1 MTHRHLMRK
10 ISAGCAALALAASFS
25 GPAAAQSDEPFFAG
39 KTIELLVPL
48 RAGGG
53 TDRTA
58 RFLAEYLTKFIDG
71 GPGVQVI
78 NEPGG
83 GGITGANNWLRND
96 HAEGVYGLMVGSSTG
111 TAWLVGEPAVE
122 YDLTELVPI
131 ITFPSSRVFFV
142 RTDTGIETVE
152 DLAALEEP
160 IKIGGITASG
170 QSFAGIVGL
179 EFLGLADKV
188 QHVFGYG
195 SGGEFT
201 VAVEQGEVQGMLAAP
216 QAVIAYFETP
226 ERLRENVTPIW
237 QLGLPDGKGG
247 YAVDEAFPEAPV
259 LVDAY
264 RQLTGKDI
272 DQDSDAWKAVE
283 TFMNMAGTATFGL
296 WMHPDAPPE
305 AIKAMR
311 DAMAEAA
318 QDPEFI
324 AFAEKRLGPYK
335 PVTGDELEALEAML
349 ANIEPG
355 SMNWARQLLM
365 DKYDVP
371 ELKLD

>member
-1 MTHRHLMRK
+1 MTYRHFALG
-10 ISAGCAALALAASFS
+10 IATSCVAAVLAAGLS
-25 GPAAAQSDEPFFAG
+25 ATAQAQSDEPFFAD

-58 RFLAEYLTKFIDG
+58 RFLAEYLTQFLDG
-71 GPGVQVI
+71 EPSVQVI

-96 HAEGVYGLMVGSSTG
+96 HSEGIYGLMVGSSTG

-122 YDLTELVPI
+122 YDMTKLIPI

-142 RTDTGIETVE
+142 AADTGVETVE
-152 DLAALEEP
+152 DMAELEQPVKAA
-160 IKIGGITASG
+160 GITASG
-170 QSFAGIVGL
+170 QSFGGIIGL
-179 EFLGLADKV
+179 EFLELDDKV

-195 SGGEFT
+195 SGGEMILS
-201 VAVEQGEVQGMLAAP
+201 VEQGETNSMLAAP
-216 QAVIAYFETP
+216 QALINHYETP
-226 ERLRENVTPIW
+226 ENLRKHLTPIW
-237 QLGLPDGKGG
+237 QLGLPDGEGG
-247 YAVDEAFPEAPV
+247 YAVDPAFPEAPV

-264 RQLTGKDI
+264 RQRFGKEI
-272 DQDSDAWKAVE
+272 DQDSDAWKAVQ

-296 WMHPDAPPE
+296 WMHPDTPPE

-311 DAMAEAA
+311 DAMAKAT
-318 QDPEFI
+318 QDPEFV

-335 PVTGDELEALEAML
+335 PVAGDDLVALEEML
-349 ANIEPG
+349 AGIEPG

-365 DKYDVP
+365 DKHDVP

>member
-1 MTHRHLMRK
+1 MKYRNSFRDLAT
-10 ISAGCAALALAASFS
+10 GCLAAVIAAGFG
-25 GPAAAQSDEPFFAG
+25 GPVAAQSDEPFFAG

-58 RFLAEYLTKFIDG
+58 RFLAEYLTRFLDG
-71 GPGVQVI
+71 DPSVQVI

-96 HAEGVYGLMVGSSTG
+96 QSEGVYGLMVGSSTG

-122 YDLTELVPI
+122 YDLTKLVPI
-131 ITFPSSRVFFV
+131 ITFPSSRVFLV
-142 RTDTGIETVE
+142 RDDTGIETVE
-152 DLAALEEP
+152 DLAALEEA

-179 EFLGLADKV
+179 EFLDLADKV

-195 SGGEFT
+195 SGGEFIL
-201 VAVEQGEVQGMLAAP
+201 AVEQGEVQGMLAAP
-216 QAVIAYFETP
+216 QAVIAHYETP
-226 ERLRENVTPIW
+226 ENLEANLNAIW

-247 YAVDEAFPEAPV
+247 YAVDEAFPDAPV

-264 RQLTGKDI
+264 RQLTGKEI

-283 TFMNMAGTATFGL
+283 TFMNMAGMATFGL

-311 DAMAEAA
+311 DAMAKAA

-335 PVTGDELEALEAML
+335 PVTGNDLQALEQML

>member
-1 MTHRHLMRK
+1 MEYRNSFKNFAT
-10 ISAGCAALALAASFS
+10 GCLAAVFAA
-25 GPAAAQSDEPFFAG
+25 GLAAPATAQSDEPFFAG

-58 RFLAEYLTKFIDG
+58 RFLAEYLTKFLDG
-71 GPGVQVI
+71 EPSVQVI

-96 HAEGVYGLMVGSSTG
+96 HSEGVYGLMVGSSTG

-122 YDLTELVPI
+122 
-131 ITFPSSRVFFV
+131 
-142 RTDTGIETVE
+142 
-152 DLAALEEP
+152 DLAALEKP

-179 EFLGLADKV
+179 EFLDLADKV

-195 SGGEFT
+195 SGGEFIL
-201 VAVEQGEVQGMLAAP
+201 AVEQDEVQGMLAAP
-216 QAVIAYFETP
+216 QAVIAHYETP
-226 ERLRENVTPIW
+226 ENLEANLNAVW

-247 YAVDEAFPEAPV
+247 YAVDEAFPDAPV

-264 RQLTGKDI
+264 KQRFGKEI

-283 TFMNMAGTATFGL
+283 TFMNMAGMATFGL
-296 WMHPDAPPE
+296 WMSPDAPPE

-311 DAMAEAA
+311 DAMAKAA

-335 PVTGDELEALEAML
+335 PVTGDDLQALEQML

>member
-1 MTHRHLMRK
+1 MKYRNSFRDLAT
-10 ISAGCAALALAASFS
+10 GCLAAVIAA
-25 GPAAAQSDEPFFAG
+25 GLGAPVAAQSDEPFFAG

-58 RFLAEYLTKFIDG
+58 RFLAEYLTKFLDG
-71 GPGVQVI
+71 DPSVQVI

-96 HAEGVYGLMVGSSTG
+96 QSEGVYGLMVGSSTG

-122 YDLTELVPI
+122 YDMTELVPI

-142 RTDTGIETVE
+142 ATDTGIKSVE
-152 DLAALEEP
+152 DLAARDEP
-160 IKIGGITASG
+160 VKAAGITASG
-170 QSFAGIVGL
+170 QSFGGIIGL
-179 EFLGLADKV
+179 EFLELDDKV

-195 SGGEFT
+195 SGGEMILS
-201 VAVEQGEVQGMLAAP
+201 VEQGETNSMLAAP
-216 QAVIAYFETP
+216 QALINHYETP
-226 ERLRENVTPIW
+226 ENLRKHLIPIW
-237 QLGLPDGKGG
+237 QLGLPDGEGG
-247 YAVDEAFPEAPV
+247 YAVDPAFPEAPV

-264 RQLTGKDI
+264 KQRFGKEI
-272 DQDSDAWKAVE
+272 DQDSDAWKAVQ
-283 TFMNMAGTATFGL
+283 TFMNMAGMATFGL

-305 AIKAMR
+305 AVKAMR
-311 DAMAEAA
+311 DAMAKAV
-318 QDPEFI
+318 QDPEFV

-335 PVTGDELEALEAML
+335 PVAGDDLQALEEML

>member
-1 MTHRHLMRK
+1 MECRNLVHSLL
-10 ISAGCAALALAASFS
+10 AGCVSIALAAGLS

-48 RAGGG
+48 SAGGG

-58 RFLAEYLTKFIDG
+58 RFLAGYLTKYLDG
-71 GPGVQVI
+71 DPSVQVI

-96 HAEGVYGLMVGSSTG
+96 HSEGVYGLMVGSSTG

-122 YDLTELVPI
+122 YDLTKLIPI

-142 RTDTGIETVE
+142 RKDTGIETVS

-160 IKIGGITASG
+160 IKVGGITASG

-179 EFLGLADKV
+179 EFLGLDDKV

-195 SGGEFT
+195 SGGEFIL
-201 VAVEQGEVQGMLAAP
+201 AVEQGEVQGMLAAP
-216 QAVIAYFETP
+216 QAVINHFETP
-226 ERLRENVTPIW
+226 ENLRENVIPVW

-247 YAVDEAFPEAPV
+247 YAVDAAFPEAPV

-264 RQLTGKDI
+264 KELYGKEI
-272 DQDSDAWKAVE
+272 DQDSDAWKSVE
-283 TFMNMAGTATFGL
+283 TFMTLAGTASFGL

-305 AIKAMR
+305 AIQAMR
-311 DAMAEAA
+311 DAMAKAA
-318 QDPEFI
+318 ADPEFI
-324 AFAEKRLGPYK
+324 ALAEKDLGPYK
-335 PVTGDELEALEAML
+335 PVVGDDLKELQSQLE
-349 ANIEPG
+349 NIEPG